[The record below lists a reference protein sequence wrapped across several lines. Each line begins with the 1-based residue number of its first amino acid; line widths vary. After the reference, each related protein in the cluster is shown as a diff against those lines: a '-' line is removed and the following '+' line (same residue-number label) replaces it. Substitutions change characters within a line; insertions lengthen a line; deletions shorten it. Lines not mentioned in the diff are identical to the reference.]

1 MGDVGLTPVLSAV
14 LFETSIFFRNLRN
27 VLKTLQPNMAHL
39 GGFENLDFA
48 EIARSQVAQLQAEKA
63 EMMVPPPVQQ
73 IQMAGIPHKV
83 SVLGSGAGNI
93 IVNPKAAPEDQPHEI
108 VKIGPKSKMGPKSKL
123 GPKSKMGPKSVIESP
138 ASGPPQ
144 PSSEPEKED
153 VSMFP
158 DMNDFFVK
166 SPTMGPKSKKS
177 FMSGN
182 IETSSFSGS
191 LEG

>member
-1 MGDVGLTPVLSAV
+1 MGTLVLSAV

-63 EMMVPPPVQQ
+63 EMMVSPPVQQ

-93 IVNPKAAPEDQPHEI
+93 IVNPKLQARHSLQVNPR
-108 VKIGPKSKMGPKSKL
+108 KKMFQCSR
-123 GPKSKMGPKSVIESP
+123 
-138 ASGPPQ
+138 
-144 PSSEPEKED
+144 
-153 VSMFP
+153 
-158 DMNDFFVK
+158 
-166 SPTMGPKSKKS
+166 T
-177 FMSGN
+177 
-182 IETSSFSGS
+182 
-191 LEG
+191 

>member
-1 MGDVGLTPVLSAV
+1 
-14 LFETSIFFRNLRN
+14 
-27 VLKTLQPNMAHL
+27 MAHL

-63 EMMVPPPVQQ
+63 EMMVSPPVQQ
-73 IQMAGIPHKV
+73 IQMAGNHKV

-138 ASGPPQ
+138 ASSPPPE
-144 PSSEPEKED
+144 PSSEPEKEDVED

-166 SPTMGPKSKKS
+166 TPTMGPKSKKAKLGPKPS
-177 FMSGN
+177 
-182 IETSSFSGS
+182 
-191 LEG
+191 